1 MRCPNWDKRSELAL
15 KHCCHGSVHRAKPEL
30 KVWRRSP
37 TQSSKRLGSNE
48 FVPSASLHWDGST
61 WAGEIALP
69 RELGALDGPVLSDFS
84 LEASVIIRAGGSTDP
99 LLQATPDMGRTRW
112 ILILCA
118 WTIVGLLF
126 AVRRI
131 VLVKVMGG
139 QVSWVI
145 VGALELVYWYVWAA
159 YTPLVI
165 GLAKRFPLTGSRFVA
180 NIAIHTFASLV
191 MAPLTS
197 ATEYLLSSGLLLSVF
212 RVTDPGVLHLLSPFA
227 VSVFS
232 MSFTGMLTYWL
243 VIGLYQSIHFYQ
255 AAMERQTIAAQLE
268 TQLSHAELENLKS
281 QLHPHFL
288 FNSLHTIG
296 ILMQED
302 VDAASHLLVCLGDLL
317 RMALERPENEITLQ
331 SELEFV
337 GKYLEIEQTR
347 FHDRLKV
354 YMDVPP
360 DLLAVYVPSLA
371 LQPLVENAIKHGIS
385 VDSAAGRLDIVA
397 KRHNGRVRICVRDD
411 GPGLAPKSPPRF
423 GVGLT
428 NIQSRLKQLY
438 GDDSSLELIGGNGRG
453 CEAIITIPLRS
464 SLEDTS
470 PHRR

>member
-1 MRCPNWDKRSELAL
+1 
-15 KHCCHGSVHRAKPEL
+15 
-30 KVWRRSP
+30 
-37 TQSSKRLGSNE
+37 
-48 FVPSASLHWDGST
+48 
-61 WAGEIALP
+61 
-69 RELGALDGPVLSDFS
+69 
-84 LEASVIIRAGGSTDP
+84 

-126 AVRRI
+126 TVREI
-131 VLVKVMGG
+131 VVASVHGG
-139 QVSWVI
+139 HVNWVI
-145 VGALELVYWYVWAA
+145 VGVIELVYWNVWAA
-159 YTPLVI
+159 CTPLVVA
-165 GLAKRFPLTGSRFVA
+165 LAKRFPLTGQRFVSH
-180 NIAIHTFASLV
+180 IAIHTVTSFM
-191 MAPLTS
+191 MAPLGSVT
-197 ATEYLLSSGLLLSVF
+197 AYFLSRGLLELLF
-212 RVTDPGVLHLLSPFA
+212 RMTDPGALRLLSTFT
-227 VSVFS
+227 VSVLS
-232 MSFTGMLTYWL
+232 MSFTGILTYWL
-243 VIGLYQSIHFYQ
+243 VVGLYQSVHFYQ

-296 ILMQED
+296 VLMQED
-302 VDAASHLLVCLGDLL
+302 VEAASHLLVSLGDLL
-317 RMALERPENEITLQ
+317 RMALERRENEITLR

-354 YMDVPP
+354 RMDVPP
-360 DLLAVYVPSLA
+360 DLLGVYVPSLV

-385 VDSAAGRLDIVA
+385 VDSAAGRLEIA
-397 KRHNGRVRICVRDD
+397 AQRNNGRVSLRVRDD
-411 GPGLAPKSPPRF
+411 GPGLAPGSRLRF

-428 NIQSRLKQLY
+428 NVQSRLKQLY
-438 GDDSSLELIGGNGRG
+438 GEESSLELTRGDGRG

-464 SLEDTS
+464 SHEDAS

>member
-1 MRCPNWDKRSELAL
+1 
-15 KHCCHGSVHRAKPEL
+15 
-30 KVWRRSP
+30 
-37 TQSSKRLGSNE
+37 
-48 FVPSASLHWDGST
+48 
-61 WAGEIALP
+61 
-69 RELGALDGPVLSDFS
+69 
-84 LEASVIIRAGGSTDP
+84 
-99 LLQATPDMGRTRW
+99 MGRTRW

-131 VLVKVMGG
+131 VLVKLMGA
-139 QVSWVI
+139 QVSWVTL
-145 VGALELVYWYVWAA
+145 GALELVYWYVWAA

-165 GLAKRFPLTGSRFVA
+165 GLAKRFPLTGPSFVRH
-180 NIAIHTFASLV
+180 IATHTITSLM
-191 MAPLTS
+191 MAPL
-197 ATEYLLSSGLLLSVF
+197 AAVTEYVLSLGILRSVF
-212 RVTDPGVLHLLSPFA
+212 RIPDPGVLHLLSPFA
-227 VSVFS
+227 VSVLS

-243 VIGLYQSIHFYQ
+243 VVGLYQSIHFYQ
-255 AAMERQTIAAQLE
+255 AAMERQTIAAKLE
-268 TQLSHAELENLKS
+268 MQLSHAELENLKS

-317 RMALERPENEITLQ
+317 RMALERRENEITLQ

-354 YMDVPP
+354 HMDVPP

-385 VDSAAGRLDIVA
+385 VDSAAGRLEIAA
-397 KRHNGRVRICVRDD
+397 KRHNGRVWLCVRDD
-411 GPGLAPKSPPRF
+411 GPGLAPGSRLRF

-428 NIQSRLKQLY
+428 NVQSRLKQLY
-438 GDDSSLELIGGNGRG
+438 GDESSLELTGGDGRG

-464 SLEDTS
+464 SHEDAS

>member
-1 MRCPNWDKRSELAL
+1 
-15 KHCCHGSVHRAKPEL
+15 
-30 KVWRRSP
+30 
-37 TQSSKRLGSNE
+37 
-48 FVPSASLHWDGST
+48 
-61 WAGEIALP
+61 
-69 RELGALDGPVLSDFS
+69 
-84 LEASVIIRAGGSTDP
+84 

-126 AVRRI
+126 TVREI
-131 VLVKVMGG
+131 VVASVHGG
-139 QVSWVI
+139 HVNWVI
-145 VGALELVYWYVWAA
+145 VGVIELVYWNVWAA
-159 YTPLVI
+159 CTPLVVA
-165 GLAKRFPLTGSRFVA
+165 LAKRFPLTGQRFVSH
-180 NIAIHTFASLV
+180 IATHTVTSFI
-191 MAPLTS
+191 MAPLGSVT
-197 ATEYLLSSGLLLSVF
+197 AYFLSRGLLGLLF
-212 RVTDPGVLHLLSPFA
+212 RMTDPGALRLLSTFT
-227 VSVFS
+227 VSVLS
-232 MSFTGMLTYWL
+232 MSFTGILTYWL
-243 VIGLYQSIHFYQ
+243 VVGLYQSVHFYQ

-296 ILMQED
+296 VLMQED
-302 VDAASHLLVCLGDLL
+302 VEAASHLLVSLGDLL
-317 RMALERPENEITLQ
+317 RMALERRENEITLR

-354 YMDVPP
+354 RMDVPP
-360 DLLAVYVPSLA
+360 DLLGVYVPSLA

-385 VDSAAGRLDIVA
+385 VDSAAGRLEIA
-397 KRHNGRVRICVRDD
+397 AQRNNGRVSLRVRDD
-411 GPGLAPKSPPRF
+411 GPGLAPGSRLRF

-428 NIQSRLKQLY
+428 NVQSRLKQLY
-438 GDDSSLELIGGNGRG
+438 GEESSLELTRGDGRG

-464 SLEDTS
+464 SHEDAS

>member
-1 MRCPNWDKRSELAL
+1 
-15 KHCCHGSVHRAKPEL
+15 
-30 KVWRRSP
+30 
-37 TQSSKRLGSNE
+37 
-48 FVPSASLHWDGST
+48 
-61 WAGEIALP
+61 
-69 RELGALDGPVLSDFS
+69 
-84 LEASVIIRAGGSTDP
+84 

-126 AVRRI
+126 TVREI
-131 VLVKVMGG
+131 VVASVHGG
-139 QVSWVI
+139 HVNWVI
-145 VGALELVYWYVWAA
+145 VGVIELVYWNVWAVS
-159 YTPLVI
+159 TPLVVA
-165 GLAKRFPLTGSRFVA
+165 LAKRFPLTGQRFVSH
-180 NIAIHTFASLV
+180 IAIHTVTSF
-191 MAPLTS
+191 MMGPLGSVT
-197 ATEYLLSSGLLLSVF
+197 AYFLSRGLLGLLF
-212 RVTDPGVLHLLSPFA
+212 RMTDPGALRLLSTFT
-227 VSVFS
+227 VSVLS
-232 MSFTGMLTYWL
+232 MSFTGILTYWL
-243 VIGLYQSIHFYQ
+243 VVGLYQSVHFYQ

-296 ILMQED
+296 VLMQED
-302 VDAASHLLVCLGDLL
+302 VEAASHLLVSLGDLL
-317 RMALERPENEITLQ
+317 RMALERRENEITLR

-354 YMDVPP
+354 RMDVPP
-360 DLLAVYVPSLA
+360 DLLGVYVPSLA

-385 VDSAAGRLDIVA
+385 VDSAAGRLEIA
-397 KRHNGRVRICVRDD
+397 AQRNNGRVSLRVRDD
-411 GPGLAPKSPPRF
+411 GPGLAPGSRLRF

-428 NIQSRLKQLY
+428 NVQSRLKQLY
-438 GDDSSLELIGGNGRG
+438 GEESSLELTRGDGRG

-464 SLEDTS
+464 SHEDAS